1 MSFSSTRQIGLP
13 AGGLTGQALV
23 KLSNNDFDVAWGTG
37 TGTGGTV
44 TSVFGRTGV
53 ITPQAG
59 DYNSDLVTE
68 LVGAN
73 NLYFT
78 NARARAVFSNTAPIN
93 YSAGVYS
100 ISLANT
106 STNGYISSTDWTTF
120 NNKGTGT
127 VSSVGLTVPSW
138 LTVSAAVT
146 SSGTLAITA
155 TTGQIANQV
164 MATPDGASG
173 AMSLRALVEND
184 IPNLDASKI
193 TSGFL
198 NPVQGGFGV
207 PFYGDGSDG
216 DVTIPV
222 GTTVTLARDMY
233 YRNLTVSGN
242 NTIIAT
248 AGYRIFVSGI
258 LDTTNSTGTAGIVRN
273 GAAGGNASGAT
284 GGGAGGNNPSQTI
297 GGGSPGAAGATGT
310 TGVGAA
316 GTVSQTLSTSL
327 GGTGGTS
334 GAGGGLAA
342 VGTAGVASGAAT
354 ANRMAFFDFNLLR
367 GATVYLGG
375 GPGSGGSAGT
385 GNGVSVA
392 GGGGGGAGAGA
403 VVAIFCNILKR
414 DNTTNTNF
422 FSARGS
428 TGGNGGNAVGGGGGG
443 GGAGSGGGCIYI
455 VYNSLQGSIGTNILQ
470 ASGGLGGNGGIGS
483 AGYFGGTGGQGG
495 NAGRIILINASTG
508 VVTEYD
514 GTQTTAATPAT
525 PTGTA
530 GTAGTAGVVLQ
541 ASL

>member
-44 TSVFGRTGV
+44 LSVFGRTGV
-53 ITPQAG
+53 VIPQAG

-68 LVGAN
+68 LGGAN

-155 TTGQIANQV
+155 TSGQTANQV
-164 MATPDGASG
+164 MATPDSATG
-173 AMSLRALVEND
+173 AMSLRSLVEND

-198 NPVQGGFGV
+198 SPVLGGAGV

-222 GTTVTLARDMY
+222 GTTVSLSRDMY

-242 NTIIAT
+242 NTLLSPT
-248 AGYRIFVSGI
+248 GYRIFVSGI
-258 LDTTNSTGTAGIVRN
+258 LDTTNSTGTTGIGRS
-273 GAAGGNASGAT
+273 GSAGGNASGAT
-284 GGGAGGNNPSQTI
+284 GGTSGTTSTSQTI
-297 GGGSPGAAGATGT
+297 GGGGGGTVGPSGT
-310 TGVGAA
+310 TGVGAN
-316 GTVSQTLSTSL
+316 
-327 GGTGGTS
+327 GGTS
-334 GAGGGLAA
+334 PGQSATLGGRGGIAGSGGGLGA
-342 VGTAGVASGAAT
+342 VGTAGNVSGSASD
-354 ANRMAFFDFNLLR
+354 NRMSFFDFNLLR
-367 GATVYLGG
+367 GAALYTGG
-375 GPGSGGSAGT
+375 TGSTAGSAGT

-392 GGGGGGAGAGA
+392 GGGGGGGSAGGI
-403 VVAIFCNILKR
+403 VAIFCNILKR
-414 DNTTNTNF
+414 DSTTVANF
-422 FSARGS
+422 FRAN
-428 TGGNGGNAVGGGGGG
+428 GGNGGAGGNAVGGGGGG
-443 GGAGSGGGCIYI
+443 GAAGAGAGCIYI
-455 VYNSLQGSIGTNILQ
+455 VYNSLQGSTGTNILQ
-470 ASGGLGGNGGIGS
+470 ASGGAGGNGGIGS
-483 AGYFGGTGGQGG
+483 AGYFGGGGGQGG
-495 NAGRIILINASTG
+495 NAGRIVLINASTG
-508 VVTEYD
+508 VVTEYN
-514 GTQTTAATPAT
+514 GTTVTAATPAT

-530 GTAGTAGVVLQ
+530 GTAGTTGAVLQ

>member
-44 TSVFGRTGV
+44 LSVFGRTGV
-53 ITPQAG
+53 VIPQAG

-68 LVGAN
+68 LGGAN

-155 TTGQIANQV
+155 TSGQTANQV
-164 MATPDGASG
+164 MATPDSATG
-173 AMSLRALVEND
+173 AMSLRSLVEND

-198 NPVQGGFGV
+198 SPVLGGAGV

-222 GTTVTLARDMY
+222 GTTVSLSRDMY

-242 NTIIAT
+242 NTLLSPT
-248 AGYRIFVSGI
+248 GYRIFVSGI
-258 LDTTNSTGTAGIVRN
+258 LDTTNSTGTTGIGRS
-273 GAAGGNASGAT
+273 GSAGGNASGAT
-284 GGGAGGNNPSQTI
+284 GGTS
-297 GGGSPGAAGATGT
+297 GT
-310 TGVGAA
+310 TS
-316 GTVSQTLSTSL
+316 GTSTGQSATL
-327 GGTGGTS
+327 GGRGGIAGS
-334 GAGGGLAA
+334 GGGLGA
-342 VGTAGVASGAAT
+342 VGTAGNVSGSASD
-354 ANRMAFFDFNLLR
+354 NRMSFFDFNLLR
-367 GATVYLGG
+367 GAALYTGG
-375 GPGSGGSAGT
+375 TGSTAGSAGT

-392 GGGGGGAGAGA
+392 GGGGGGGSAGGI
-403 VVAIFCNILKR
+403 VAIFCNILKR
-414 DNTTNTNF
+414 DSTTVANF
-422 FSARGS
+422 FRAN
-428 TGGNGGNAVGGGGGG
+428 GGNGGAGGNAVGGGGGG
-443 GGAGSGGGCIYI
+443 GAAGAGAGCIYI
-455 VYNSLQGSIGTNILQ
+455 VYNSLQGSTGTNILQ
-470 ASGGLGGNGGIGS
+470 ASGGAGGNGGIGS
-483 AGYFGGTGGQGG
+483 AGYFGGGGGQGG
-495 NAGRIILINASTG
+495 NAGRIVLINASTG
-508 VVTEYD
+508 VVTEYN
-514 GTQTTAATPAT
+514 GTTVTAATPAT

-530 GTAGTAGVVLQ
+530 GTAGTTGAVLQ